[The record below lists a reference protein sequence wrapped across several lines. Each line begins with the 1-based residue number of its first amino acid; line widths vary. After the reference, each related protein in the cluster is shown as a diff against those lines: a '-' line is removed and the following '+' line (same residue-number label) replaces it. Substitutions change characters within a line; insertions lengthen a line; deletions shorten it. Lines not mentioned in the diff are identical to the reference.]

1 MEQHFKIL
9 KPVTFNIK
17 NLASLCLTV
26 DEVVQGA
33 GKRASAVQ
41 LMGAFALVTGYS
53 PFGFHTIKGSLS
65 QVPIPPPA
73 IKNTIHTN

>member
-17 NLASLCLTV
+17 NLASLCLRA

-33 GKRASAVQ
+33 GKRARAAQ
-41 LMGAFALVTGYS
+41 LMGSFCFGNKLQ
-53 PFGFHTIKGSLS
+53 PFSISHNKRKPTPSS
-65 QVPIPPPA
+65 HPS
-73 IKNTIHTN
+73 TSY

>member
-17 NLASLCLTV
+17 NLASLCLTA
-26 DEVVQGA
+26 DEVVQRA
-33 GKRASAVQ
+33 GNRANVVQ
-41 LMGAFALVTGYS
+41 LMESFCSGNRLQ
-53 PFGFHTIKGSLS
+53 PFWIHTIKGSLS
-65 QVPIPPPA
+65 QVPIPLPA